1 MSSIRVEQCSVCRDV
16 FVYEA
21 EGRSWELCILAVTC
35 KLGHIDMCE
44 LMSDVAEAARSLN
57 CFKFQSVLLLWKLQ
71 WLPVVLSAA
80 TSNAW
85 KNKMGFLVCCGTYPD
100 PRVCARRTCSFVIFN
115 TVWIHTHMHV
125 IPFLFRHQSVHVYL

>member
-1 MSSIRVEQCSVCRDV
+1 MSSIRAEQCSVCRDV
-16 FVYEA
+16 FVYEVK
-21 EGRSWELCILAVTC
+21 GRSWELCILAVTC

-44 LMSDVAEAARSLN
+44 LMSDVAEAAHSLN

-71 WLPVVLSAA
+71 WLLVVFSAV

-85 KNKMGFLVCCGTYPD
+85 KNKMGFLVCCSTYPD
-100 PRVCARRTCSFVIFN
+100 LHVRARRTCVFVIFN

-125 IPFLFRHQSVHVYL
+125 IPFLFRHQSVYVYL

>member
-1 MSSIRVEQCSVCRDV
+1 MEQRSVCRDV
-16 FVYEA
+16 FVYEV

-85 KNKMGFLVCCGTYPD
+85 KNMASPLGH
-100 PRVCARRTCSFVIFN
+100 RVLGLPTIHPERNAVILGN
-115 TVWIHTHMHV
+115 PSTSGSTAGWT
-125 IPFLFRHQSVHVYL
+125 QGAVHWGHEAGNLHAWLQH